1 MTDLT
6 ELLSSAA
13 AIVGKI
19 GTGKT
24 YVAKGVVEKL
34 LALGRRVVIIDPTG
48 VWYGLRSGA
57 DGSERGGF
65 PVMIFGGDHA
75 DVPITD
81 QGGEAVALA
90 IAEREVQCI
99 IDLSDMTN
107 AAKIRF
113 MTPFLE
119 HLYAKNRAALHLI
132 VDEADE
138 IAAQRLAD
146 GEHRMFGAFD
156 KIVRRGR
163 VKGFRPLMITQRPA
177 VLHKNVL
184 SQVGTLIALQL
195 TSPQDRKAI
204 EEWVKGNADAD
215 QAKEV
220 MSTLPTL
227 QRGEGWVWS
236 PSSDVLERTQFP
248 AITTFDSSRTPEAG
262 EAVVAPALSVV
273 DVEELRAAMASSE
286 PVTGNTL
293 PVSADISREIEAAEK
308 RGYERGLSEGYKRG
322 GTAIEELMNW
332 MVARIGDFS
341 DEVRGQFSH
350 VIGQALLP
358 DRFAEQTTETP
369 TVPAPRMKPR
379 PTMPNVVQLAA
390 EHPGGSLSPSARKI
404 VVAETEDGAAA
415 LTGPQ
420 QKIID
425 AIAWWNVSGVAAP
438 TASQVAFIAGY
449 SQSGTWDTYRSRLR
463 SRGLIALDSGRIT
476 LTEAGIQAANKPSG
490 RLSASDLHDAVR
502 SKIPGPLV
510 RFLDVLIA
518 AYPDDI
524 DRGEWAVRAGYGA
537 TSGTSDTYRSKM
549 SSLDLATSPQRG
561 RARAADW
568 LFPSNST

>member
-6 ELLSSAA
+6 ELLSQAA

-24 YVAKGVVEKL
+24 YVAKGVVETL
-34 LALGRRVVIIDPTG
+34 LGLGRRVVIIDPTG

-57 DGSERGGF
+57 DGAEAGGF

-146 GEHRMFGAFD
+146 GEQRMFGAFD

-204 EEWVKGNADAD
+204 EEWVKGNADTD
-215 QAKEV
+215 QAREV

-248 AITTFDSSRTPEAG
+248 AISTFDSSRTPEAG
-262 EAVVAPALSVV
+262 ETIVAPALSVV
-273 DVEELRAAMASSE
+273 DVEELRAAMAPSEAATTSSTTNAE
-286 PVTGNTL
+286 AKIIAP
-293 PVSADISREIEAAEK
+293 SKAEIEEAEK
-308 RGYERGLSEGYKRG
+308 RGYERGERNGYANGFADGWRSSMTYVRSAIGEIKMPTIPVSAGSPSGKATGFDPVTGGSNPPPATKRHVATKPETTADLSTGVFTNPEMKVLRSIAMWKSLGNEMPTRV
-322 GTAIEELMNW
+322 
-332 MVARIGDFS
+332 MVA
-341 DEVRGQFSH
+341 
-350 VIGQALLP
+350 
-358 DRFAEQTTETP
+358 
-369 TVPAPRMKPR
+369 
-379 PTMPNVVQLAA
+379 
-390 EHPGGSLSPSARKI
+390 
-404 VVAETEDGAAA
+404 AAA
-415 LTGPQ
+415 GYSPNSGGFKNLLGKLRSAGSIDYPVPNTVTLTAGEIDAMTKDEARDAVLSIMTGPQ
-420 QKIID
+420 RKIFD
-425 AIAWWNVSGVAAP
+425 ALLAGEMSREQLAEE
-438 TASQVAFIAGY
+438 TGY
-449 SQSGTWDTYRSRLR
+449 SP
-463 SRGLIALDSGRIT
+463 DSGGYKNYLGSMR
-476 LTEAGIQAANKPSG
+476 S
-490 RLSASDLHDAVR
+490 LS
-502 SKIPGPLV
+502 I
-510 RFLDVLIA
+510 IE
-518 AYPDDI
+518 Y
-524 DRGEWAVRAGYGA
+524 
-537 TSGTSDTYRSKM
+537 
-549 SSLDLATSPQRG
+549 PQRG
-561 RARAADW
+561 HVALAPWVHDVI
-568 LFPSNST
+568 

>member
-57 DGSERGGF
+57 NGSEKGGF

-81 QGGEAVALA
+81 HGGEAVALA

-146 GEHRMFGAFD
+146 GEQRMFGAFD

-204 EEWVKGNADAD
+204 EEWVKGNADTD
-215 QAKEV
+215 QAREV

-248 AITTFDSSRTPEAG
+248 AISTFDSSRTPEAG
-262 EAVVAPALSVV
+262 ETIVAPALSVV
-273 DVEELRAAMASSE
+273 DVEELRAAMAPSEAATTSSTTNAE
-286 PVTGNTL
+286 AKIIAP
-293 PVSADISREIEAAEK
+293 SKAEIEEAEK
-308 RGYERGLSEGYKRG
+308 RGYERGERNGYANGFADGWRSSMTYVRSAIGEIKMPTIPVSAG
-322 GTAIEELMNW
+322 SPSGKATAFDA
-332 MVARIGDFS
+332 V
-341 DEVRGQFSH
+341 
-350 VIGQALLP
+350 
-358 DRFAEQTTETP
+358 T
-369 TVPAPRMKPR
+369 
-379 PTMPNVVQLAA
+379 
-390 EHPGGSLSPSARKI
+390 GGSNPPPATKARPAAKIAEGLQQVIAYVNGDDSGVHAIHTLSPSARKI
-404 VVAETEDGAAA
+404 
-415 LTGPQ
+415 
-420 QKIID
+420 ID
-425 AIAWWNVSGVAAP
+425 AV
-438 TASQVAFIAGY
+438 
-449 SQSGTWDTYRSRLR
+449 
-463 SRGLIALDSGRIT
+463 
-476 LTEAGIQAANKPSG
+476 K
-490 RLSASDLHDAVR
+490 
-502 SKIPGPLV
+502 
-510 RFLDVLIA
+510 A
-518 AYPDDI
+518 AYPTGVSLVAAAKRAGLSSRSSAYRKHMQDAASSAEI
-524 DRGEWAVRAGYGA
+524 VDRGDGRFVAASPPDGVAPPP
-537 TSGTSDTYRSKM
+537 GTSAFKSKLPPSYAKM
-549 SSLDLATSPQRG
+549 LDVIEAAGGKPVGKAAIATHAGISPTSSGLGSGLRELVALELIVKEGDSYALSPDL
-561 RARAADW
+561 
-568 LFPSNST
+568 L